1 VEKVYSEL
9 TRELQTNTLKYQDIK
24 AKQMEAELSQNL
36 ESERKGE
43 RYALV
48 EPPILPDDPVSPN
61 RLAILLIGVVLAA
74 IAAAATAGISEILDE
89 SVRGATELSNLIATP
104 LGTIPYI
111 MLAEEE
117 DEGRKSYKWIYLG
130 VAITIVIVLT
140 IFHFAVKP
148 LDVLWFVALR
158 KLGIG

>member
-1 VEKVYSEL
+1 
-9 TRELQTNTLKYQDIK
+9 
-24 AKQMEAELSQNL
+24 QMEAELSQNL

-43 RYALV
+43 RYSLV

-61 RLAILLIGVVLAA
+61 RIAILLIGIVLAGV
-74 IAAAATAGISEILDE
+74 AAVAVAGVSEMLDE
-89 SVRGATELSNLIATP
+89 SVRGSKELAGLFGTP
-104 LGTIPYI
+104 LGSIPYL

-117 DEGRKSYKWIYLG
+117 EEAKKGYKWIYIG
-130 VAITIVIVLT
+130 IAAVVIAVLL

-148 LDVLWFVALR
+148 LDVVWYIALR